1 MTHAFAIEPAAYQAF
16 ENEDELLE
24 RCKEWGLLSDKAVKA
39 KEFTYKG
46 HNQQLGCR
54 VVGFVDPFTA
64 VIAFDNEQKH
74 CIHPA
79 YLKEMQ
85 AGSFNSKSS
94 SAAEETDTGRPSA
107 PAQAPRQAPASVQ
120 ERAASSAAKDSTGKA
135 PAGAGNPAPSAD
147 PEPPAK
153 AAKAAKPKSKK
164 LDLPVEKV
172 KMKAVVKEF
181 ATVPNHFTET
191 DDEVIVYEPVS
202 ILEPDL
208 DLGSAWSSHSNTLKK
223 LELAVGDAL
232 SFEAKVIAK
241 KLTKHPVPYKINNP
255 SKIVKET

>member
-1 MTHAFAIEPAAYQAF
+1 MAHAFAIEPAAYQAF

-24 RCKEWGLLSDKAVKA
+24 RCKEWGLLSDKAVKS
-39 KEFTYKG
+39 KEYVYKG

-54 VVGFVDPFTA
+54 IVGFVDPFTA

-85 AGSFNSKSS
+85 ASGFNQKLLS
-94 SAAEETDTGRPSA
+94 SADDPEAGGEAATPE
-107 PAQAPRQAPASVQ
+107 PRQ
-120 ERAASSAAKDSTGKA
+120 
-135 PAGAGNPAPSAD
+135 PS
-147 PEPPAK
+147 EPAK
-153 AAKAAKPKSKK
+153 AAVSPAAQDAAGESPATADPSAKPAKPAKSKSKK
-164 LDLPVEKV
+164 LELPEEKV

-202 ILEPDL
+202 ILEPEL
-208 DLGSAWSSHSNTLKK
+208 ELGSAWSSHSATLKK
-223 LELAVGDAL
+223 LELAVGDAI
-232 SFEAKVIAK
+232 SFEAKVVAK

-255 SKIVKET
+255 SKIVKDAP